1 MTFTI
6 FDIETDGLLDKVTKI
21 HCLSYSTYYKGKLS
35 SVKSLS
41 KYSEIKSF
49 ILSQRFLVGHNIIRF
64 DIPVLEKLLG
74 IKIEA
79 KLIDTLGLSWYLTP
93 SEIRNGIVVPK
104 RKHGLESWGEY
115 YKVPK
120 PEIDDWENL
129 SLKDYCHRCEEDVKI
144 NSLLWID
151 QYNYLLKLYDNNIT
165 DVFRAIDYLSFK
177 LDCLKEQEENPCHI
191 DKKSCEENLTALNE
205 EIEIKELELSS
216 NMPLKKNY
224 RIVTKPKKPLKK
236 DGSLSVTGQRW
247 ENWIKEFNL
256 DPNVESFEMLESVE
270 EGNPNS
276 HKQIK
281 DWLLSLGWKPT
292 IIKEATSK
300 ITGITSYNPQL
311 SNDDG
316 LCPNLK
322 EMFTKYPYLANL
334 ENLALMQHRKGIF
347 ESFLD
352 SLSSDNTVVANIGG
366 FTNSLRMQHR
376 KPIVNL
382 PKVGTYLGE
391 QIRGLIVIPNEDYL
405 ICGSDISSLEDST
418 KQHFMYFFDPEYVK
432 QMRVPGFDPHIDIA
446 IRSNIMTEKEGQLY
460 KDLKKN
466 HNRTS
471 EENKIYQEL
480 DFKRFQSKTGNFACL
495 PTDNTEVLTVEGWKY
510 HSELSIGED
519 IFSYN
524 IEEDCLEITP
534 LTEIPYYEEAEVID
548 LKNNH
553 FEFEC
558 TDNHRWYCEKRVR
571 TKNNPHTKKSFFE
584 AKDIVGDCNIIQS
597 SKYNNTT
604 VNNNLSLRDCELLGW
619 ILADGWIYWSKKSL
633 KTSSSFG
640 VKKEVRCGISQKK
653 YTKELDTLMMQY
665 PHRVYTREDNVSI
678 YTLLPH
684 TARKFL
690 NKLGFGFKDK
700 HEIDYQKLI
709 ISMSYEQRNLFLYTF
724 HLADGGRT
732 QYNKIFY
739 QNRGNILDA
748 VTLALTLNGE
758 SYTIGSNGFYK
769 GMQNVT
775 VNVKNRQHITGQ
787 KLTKEYSRTTSVF
800 CANNKNNTF
809 IAKQGDYVSITG
821 NSVYGAGP
829 PKLASV
835 LKCTMEFATNF
846 HEAYW
851 IRNEAVK
858 KVASNTIT
866 KKIGEQ
872 LWLYNPI
879 SKLWYSLRVEKDI
892 FSVLNQGTGAYV
904 EDRWIFHMRKKGLKM
919 ILQYHDEVA
928 FYLKKEDRDISEKMV
943 HDSMEEVNKELQ
955 LNVPIKVSMD
965 FGVKYSEIH

>member
-6 FDIETDGLLDKVTKI
+6 FDIETDGLLDVATKI

-64 DIPVLEKLLG
+64 DIPILEKLLD

-104 RKHGLESWGEY
+104 RKHGLESWGEHY
-115 YKVPK
+115 GVPK

-129 SLKDYCHRCEEDVKI
+129 SLEDYCHRCEEDVKI

-165 DVFRAIDYLSFK
+165 DVFRAINYLSFK

-205 EIEIKELELSS
+205 EIEIKESELSS

-224 RIVTKPKKPLKK
+224 KTVTKPKRPFKK
-236 DGSLSVTGQRW
+236 DGTLSVAGKRW
-247 ENWIKEFNL
+247 NKWIQEFNL
-256 DPNVESFEMLESVE
+256 DADTESFEMVVSVE

-276 HKQIK
+276 HKQVK

-322 EMFTKYPYLANL
+322 EMFTEYPYLANL
-334 ENLALMQHRKGIF
+334 ENLTLMQHRKGIF

-352 SLSSDNTVVANIGG
+352 SLSSNNTVVANIGG

-391 QIRGLIVIPNEDYL
+391 QIRGLIVVPNEDYL

-446 IRSNIMTEKEGQLY
+446 IRSNIMTEEEGQLY

-480 DFKRFQSKTGNFACL
+480 DFKRFQSKTGNFA
-495 PTDNTEVLTVEGWKY
+495 
-510 HSELSIGED
+510 
-519 IFSYN
+519 
-524 IEEDCLEITP
+524 
-534 LTEIPYYEEAEVID
+534 
-548 LKNNH
+548 
-553 FEFEC
+553 
-558 TDNHRWYCEKRVR
+558 
-571 TKNNPHTKKSFFE
+571 
-584 AKDIVGDCNIIQS
+584 
-597 SKYNNTT
+597 
-604 VNNNLSLRDCELLGW
+604 
-619 ILADGWIYWSKKSL
+619 
-633 KTSSSFG
+633 
-640 VKKEVRCGISQKK
+640 
-653 YTKELDTLMMQY
+653 
-665 PHRVYTREDNVSI
+665 
-678 YTLLPH
+678 
-684 TARKFL
+684 
-690 NKLGFGFKDK
+690 
-700 HEIDYQKLI
+700 
-709 ISMSYEQRNLFLYTF
+709 
-724 HLADGGRT
+724 
-732 QYNKIFY
+732 
-739 QNRGNILDA
+739 
-748 VTLALTLNGE
+748 
-758 SYTIGSNGFYK
+758 
-769 GMQNVT
+769 
-775 VNVKNRQHITGQ
+775 
-787 KLTKEYSRTTSVF
+787 
-800 CANNKNNTF
+800 
-809 IAKQGDYVSITG
+809 
-821 NSVYGAGP
+821 SVYGAGAS
-829 PKLASV
+829 KLSSV

-851 IRNEAVK
+851 VRNKAVK
-858 KVASNTIT
+858 EVANNTIT

>member
-6 FDIETDGLLDKVTKI
+6 FDIETDGLLDVATKI

-64 DIPVLEKLLG
+64 DIPILEKLLD

-104 RKHGLESWGEY
+104 RKHGLESWGEHY
-115 YKVPK
+115 GVPK

-129 SLKDYCHRCEEDVKI
+129 SLEDYCHRCEEDVKI

-191 DKKSCEENLTALNE
+191 DKKSCEENLIALNE

-224 RIVTKPKKPLKK
+224 KTVTKPKKPFKK
-236 DGSLSVTGQRW
+236 DGTLSVAGERW
-247 ENWIKEFNL
+247 NKWIQEFNL
-256 DPNVESFEMLESVE
+256 DADTESFEMVVSVE

-322 EMFTKYPYLANL
+322 EMFTEYPYLANL
-334 ENLALMQHRKGIF
+334 ENLTLMQHRKGIF

-352 SLSSDNTVVANIGG
+352 SLSSNNTVVANIGG

-391 QIRGLIVIPNEDYL
+391 QIRGLIVVPNEDYL

-446 IRSNIMTEKEGQLY
+446 IRSNIMTEEEGQLY

-480 DFKRFQSKTGNFACL
+480 DFKRFQSKTGNFA
-495 PTDNTEVLTVEGWKY
+495 
-510 HSELSIGED
+510 
-519 IFSYN
+519 
-524 IEEDCLEITP
+524 
-534 LTEIPYYEEAEVID
+534 
-548 LKNNH
+548 
-553 FEFEC
+553 
-558 TDNHRWYCEKRVR
+558 
-571 TKNNPHTKKSFFE
+571 
-584 AKDIVGDCNIIQS
+584 
-597 SKYNNTT
+597 
-604 VNNNLSLRDCELLGW
+604 
-619 ILADGWIYWSKKSL
+619 
-633 KTSSSFG
+633 
-640 VKKEVRCGISQKK
+640 
-653 YTKELDTLMMQY
+653 
-665 PHRVYTREDNVSI
+665 
-678 YTLLPH
+678 
-684 TARKFL
+684 
-690 NKLGFGFKDK
+690 
-700 HEIDYQKLI
+700 
-709 ISMSYEQRNLFLYTF
+709 
-724 HLADGGRT
+724 
-732 QYNKIFY
+732 
-739 QNRGNILDA
+739 
-748 VTLALTLNGE
+748 
-758 SYTIGSNGFYK
+758 
-769 GMQNVT
+769 
-775 VNVKNRQHITGQ
+775 
-787 KLTKEYSRTTSVF
+787 
-800 CANNKNNTF
+800 
-809 IAKQGDYVSITG
+809 
-821 NSVYGAGP
+821 SVYGAGAS
-829 PKLASV
+829 KLSSV

-872 LWLYNPI
+872 LWLYNPV

-928 FYLKKEDRDISEKMV
+928 FYLKKEDRDISEKIV

>member
-6 FDIETDGLLDKVTKI
+6 FDIETDGLLDVATKI

-64 DIPVLEKLLG
+64 DIPILEKLLD

-93 SEIRNGIVVPK
+93 SEIRNGIIVPK
-104 RKHGLESWGEY
+104 RKHGLESWGEHY
-115 YKVPK
+115 GVPK

-129 SLKDYCHRCEEDVKI
+129 SLEDYCHRCEEDVKI

-165 DVFRAIDYLSFK
+165 DVFRAINYLSFK

-205 EIEIKELELSS
+205 EIEIKESELSS

-224 RIVTKPKKPLKK
+224 KTVTKPKRPFKK
-236 DGSLSVTGQRW
+236 DGTLSVAGERW
-247 ENWIKEFNL
+247 NKWIHEFNL
-256 DPNVESFEMLESVE
+256 DADTESFEMVVSVE

-322 EMFTKYPYLANL
+322 EMFTEYPYLANL
-334 ENLALMQHRKGIF
+334 ENLTLMQHRKGIF

-352 SLSSDNTVVANIGG
+352 SLSSNNTVVANIGG

-446 IRSNIMTEKEGQLY
+446 IRSNIMTEEEGQLY

-480 DFKRFQSKTGNFACL
+480 DFKRFQSKTGNFA
-495 PTDNTEVLTVEGWKY
+495 
-510 HSELSIGED
+510 
-519 IFSYN
+519 
-524 IEEDCLEITP
+524 
-534 LTEIPYYEEAEVID
+534 
-548 LKNNH
+548 
-553 FEFEC
+553 
-558 TDNHRWYCEKRVR
+558 
-571 TKNNPHTKKSFFE
+571 
-584 AKDIVGDCNIIQS
+584 
-597 SKYNNTT
+597 
-604 VNNNLSLRDCELLGW
+604 
-619 ILADGWIYWSKKSL
+619 
-633 KTSSSFG
+633 
-640 VKKEVRCGISQKK
+640 
-653 YTKELDTLMMQY
+653 
-665 PHRVYTREDNVSI
+665 
-678 YTLLPH
+678 
-684 TARKFL
+684 
-690 NKLGFGFKDK
+690 
-700 HEIDYQKLI
+700 
-709 ISMSYEQRNLFLYTF
+709 
-724 HLADGGRT
+724 
-732 QYNKIFY
+732 
-739 QNRGNILDA
+739 
-748 VTLALTLNGE
+748 
-758 SYTIGSNGFYK
+758 
-769 GMQNVT
+769 
-775 VNVKNRQHITGQ
+775 
-787 KLTKEYSRTTSVF
+787 
-800 CANNKNNTF
+800 
-809 IAKQGDYVSITG
+809 
-821 NSVYGAGP
+821 SVYGAGAS
-829 PKLASV
+829 KLSSV

-851 IRNEAVK
+851 VRNKAVK
-858 KVASNTIT
+858 EVANNTIT

>member
-6 FDIETDGLLDKVTKI
+6 FDIETDGLLDVATKI

-64 DIPVLEKLLG
+64 DIPILEKLLD

-104 RKHGLESWGEY
+104 RKHGLESWGEHY
-115 YKVPK
+115 GVPK

-129 SLKDYCHRCEEDVKI
+129 SLEDYCHRCEEDVKI

-165 DVFRAIDYLSFK
+165 DVFRAINYLSFK

-191 DKKSCEENLTALNE
+191 DKKSCEENLIALNE

-216 NMPLKKNY
+216 KMPLKKNY
-224 RIVTKPKKPLKK
+224 KTVTKPKKPFKK
-236 DGSLSVTGQRW
+236 DGTLSVAGERW
-247 ENWIKEFNL
+247 NNWIHEFNL
-256 DPNVESFEMLESVE
+256 DADTESFEMVVSVE

-276 HKQIK
+276 HKQVK

-322 EMFTKYPYLANL
+322 EMFTEYPYLANL
-334 ENLALMQHRKGIF
+334 ENLTLMQHRKGIF

-352 SLSSDNTVVANIGG
+352 SLSSNNTVVANIGG

-391 QIRGLIVIPNEDYL
+391 QIRGLIVVPNEDYL

-446 IRSNIMTEKEGQLY
+446 IRSNIMTEEEGQLY

-480 DFKRFQSKTGNFACL
+480 DFKRFQSKTGNFA
-495 PTDNTEVLTVEGWKY
+495 
-510 HSELSIGED
+510 
-519 IFSYN
+519 
-524 IEEDCLEITP
+524 
-534 LTEIPYYEEAEVID
+534 
-548 LKNNH
+548 
-553 FEFEC
+553 
-558 TDNHRWYCEKRVR
+558 
-571 TKNNPHTKKSFFE
+571 
-584 AKDIVGDCNIIQS
+584 
-597 SKYNNTT
+597 
-604 VNNNLSLRDCELLGW
+604 
-619 ILADGWIYWSKKSL
+619 
-633 KTSSSFG
+633 
-640 VKKEVRCGISQKK
+640 
-653 YTKELDTLMMQY
+653 
-665 PHRVYTREDNVSI
+665 
-678 YTLLPH
+678 
-684 TARKFL
+684 
-690 NKLGFGFKDK
+690 
-700 HEIDYQKLI
+700 
-709 ISMSYEQRNLFLYTF
+709 
-724 HLADGGRT
+724 
-732 QYNKIFY
+732 
-739 QNRGNILDA
+739 
-748 VTLALTLNGE
+748 
-758 SYTIGSNGFYK
+758 
-769 GMQNVT
+769 
-775 VNVKNRQHITGQ
+775 
-787 KLTKEYSRTTSVF
+787 
-800 CANNKNNTF
+800 
-809 IAKQGDYVSITG
+809 
-821 NSVYGAGP
+821 SVYGAGAS
-829 PKLASV
+829 KLSSV

-851 IRNEAVK
+851 VRNKAVK
-858 KVASNTIT
+858 EVANNTIT

>member
-6 FDIETDGLLDKVTKI
+6 FDIETDGLLDVATKI
-21 HCLSYSTYYKGKLS
+21 HCLSYSTYYKGKLT

-64 DIPVLEKLLG
+64 DIPVLEKLLD

-93 SEIRNGIVVPK
+93 SEIRNGIIVPK
-104 RKHGLESWGEY
+104 RKHGLESWGEHY
-115 YKVPK
+115 GVPK

-129 SLKDYCHRCEEDVKI
+129 SLEDYCHRCEEDVKI

-165 DVFRAIDYLSFK
+165 DVFRAINYLSFK

-191 DKKSCEENLTALNE
+191 DKKSCEENLIALNE

-224 RIVTKPKKPLKK
+224 KTVTKPKKPLKK
-236 DGSLSVTGQRW
+236 DGTLSVAGERW
-247 ENWIKEFNL
+247 NNWIHEFNL
-256 DPNVESFEMLESVE
+256 DVDTESFEMVVSVE

-276 HKQIK
+276 HRQIK

-292 IIKEATSK
+292 IIKEDTSK
-300 ITGITSYNPQL
+300 VTGITSYNPQL

-322 EMFTKYPYLANL
+322 DMFTEYPYLANL

-352 SLSSDNTVVANIGG
+352 SLSSNNTVVANIGG

-466 HNRTS
+466 SNRTP

-480 DFKRFQSKTGNFACL
+480 DFKRFQSKTGNFA
-495 PTDNTEVLTVEGWKY
+495 
-510 HSELSIGED
+510 
-519 IFSYN
+519 
-524 IEEDCLEITP
+524 
-534 LTEIPYYEEAEVID
+534 
-548 LKNNH
+548 
-553 FEFEC
+553 
-558 TDNHRWYCEKRVR
+558 
-571 TKNNPHTKKSFFE
+571 
-584 AKDIVGDCNIIQS
+584 
-597 SKYNNTT
+597 
-604 VNNNLSLRDCELLGW
+604 
-619 ILADGWIYWSKKSL
+619 
-633 KTSSSFG
+633 
-640 VKKEVRCGISQKK
+640 
-653 YTKELDTLMMQY
+653 
-665 PHRVYTREDNVSI
+665 
-678 YTLLPH
+678 
-684 TARKFL
+684 
-690 NKLGFGFKDK
+690 
-700 HEIDYQKLI
+700 
-709 ISMSYEQRNLFLYTF
+709 
-724 HLADGGRT
+724 
-732 QYNKIFY
+732 
-739 QNRGNILDA
+739 
-748 VTLALTLNGE
+748 
-758 SYTIGSNGFYK
+758 
-769 GMQNVT
+769 
-775 VNVKNRQHITGQ
+775 
-787 KLTKEYSRTTSVF
+787 
-800 CANNKNNTF
+800 
-809 IAKQGDYVSITG
+809 
-821 NSVYGAGP
+821 SVYGAGAS
-829 PKLASV
+829 KLSSV

-851 IRNEAVK
+851 VRNEAVK

-928 FYLKKEDRDISEKMV
+928 FYLKKESRDISEKMV

-955 LNVPIKVSMD
+955 LNVPIKVSVD

>member
-6 FDIETDGLLDKVTKI
+6 FDIETDGLLDVATKI

-64 DIPVLEKLLG
+64 DIPILEKLLD

-104 RKHGLESWGEY
+104 RKHGLESWGEHY
-115 YKVPK
+115 GVPK

-129 SLKDYCHRCEEDVKI
+129 SLEDYCHRCEEDVKI

-165 DVFRAIDYLSFK
+165 DVFRAINYLSFK

-191 DKKSCEENLTALNE
+191 DKKSCEENLIALNE

-224 RIVTKPKKPLKK
+224 KTVTKPKKPFKK
-236 DGSLSVTGQRW
+236 DGTLSVAGERW
-247 ENWIKEFNL
+247 NKWIQEFNL
-256 DPNVESFEMLESVE
+256 DADTESFEMVVSVE

-322 EMFTKYPYLANL
+322 EMFTEYPYLANL
-334 ENLALMQHRKGIF
+334 ENLTLMQHRKGIF

-352 SLSSDNTVVANIGG
+352 SLSSNNTVVANIGG

-391 QIRGLIVIPNEDYL
+391 QIRGLIVVPNEDYL

-446 IRSNIMTEKEGQLY
+446 IRSNIMTEEEGQLY

-480 DFKRFQSKTGNFACL
+480 DFKRFQSKTGNFA
-495 PTDNTEVLTVEGWKY
+495 
-510 HSELSIGED
+510 
-519 IFSYN
+519 
-524 IEEDCLEITP
+524 
-534 LTEIPYYEEAEVID
+534 
-548 LKNNH
+548 
-553 FEFEC
+553 
-558 TDNHRWYCEKRVR
+558 
-571 TKNNPHTKKSFFE
+571 
-584 AKDIVGDCNIIQS
+584 
-597 SKYNNTT
+597 
-604 VNNNLSLRDCELLGW
+604 
-619 ILADGWIYWSKKSL
+619 
-633 KTSSSFG
+633 
-640 VKKEVRCGISQKK
+640 
-653 YTKELDTLMMQY
+653 
-665 PHRVYTREDNVSI
+665 
-678 YTLLPH
+678 
-684 TARKFL
+684 
-690 NKLGFGFKDK
+690 
-700 HEIDYQKLI
+700 
-709 ISMSYEQRNLFLYTF
+709 
-724 HLADGGRT
+724 
-732 QYNKIFY
+732 
-739 QNRGNILDA
+739 
-748 VTLALTLNGE
+748 
-758 SYTIGSNGFYK
+758 
-769 GMQNVT
+769 
-775 VNVKNRQHITGQ
+775 
-787 KLTKEYSRTTSVF
+787 
-800 CANNKNNTF
+800 
-809 IAKQGDYVSITG
+809 
-821 NSVYGAGP
+821 SVYGAGAS
-829 PKLASV
+829 KLSSV

-872 LWLYNPI
+872 LWLYNPV

>member
-6 FDIETDGLLDKVTKI
+6 FDIETDGLLDVATKI
-21 HCLSYSTYYKGKLS
+21 HCLSYNTYYKGKLS

-64 DIPVLEKLLG
+64 DIPILEKLLD

-104 RKHGLESWGEY
+104 RKHGLESWGEHY
-115 YKVPK
+115 GVPK

-129 SLKDYCHRCEEDVKI
+129 SLEDYCHRCEEDVKI

-165 DVFRAIDYLSFK
+165 DVFRAINYLSFK

-205 EIEIKELELSS
+205 EIEIKESELSS

-224 RIVTKPKKPLKK
+224 KTVTKPKRPFKK
-236 DGSLSVTGQRW
+236 DGTLSVAGERW
-247 ENWIKEFNL
+247 NKWIQEFNL
-256 DPNVESFEMLESVE
+256 DADTESFEMVVSVE

-300 ITGITSYNPQL
+300 VTGITSYNPQL

-322 EMFTKYPYLANL
+322 EMFTEYPYLANL
-334 ENLALMQHRKGIF
+334 ENLTLMQHRKGIF

-352 SLSSDNTVVANIGG
+352 SLSSNNTVVANIGG

-391 QIRGLIVIPNEDYL
+391 QIRGLIVVPNEDYL

-446 IRSNIMTEKEGQLY
+446 IRSNIMTEEEGQLY

-480 DFKRFQSKTGNFACL
+480 DFKRFQSKTGNFA
-495 PTDNTEVLTVEGWKY
+495 
-510 HSELSIGED
+510 
-519 IFSYN
+519 
-524 IEEDCLEITP
+524 
-534 LTEIPYYEEAEVID
+534 
-548 LKNNH
+548 
-553 FEFEC
+553 
-558 TDNHRWYCEKRVR
+558 
-571 TKNNPHTKKSFFE
+571 
-584 AKDIVGDCNIIQS
+584 
-597 SKYNNTT
+597 
-604 VNNNLSLRDCELLGW
+604 
-619 ILADGWIYWSKKSL
+619 
-633 KTSSSFG
+633 
-640 VKKEVRCGISQKK
+640 
-653 YTKELDTLMMQY
+653 
-665 PHRVYTREDNVSI
+665 
-678 YTLLPH
+678 
-684 TARKFL
+684 
-690 NKLGFGFKDK
+690 
-700 HEIDYQKLI
+700 
-709 ISMSYEQRNLFLYTF
+709 
-724 HLADGGRT
+724 
-732 QYNKIFY
+732 
-739 QNRGNILDA
+739 
-748 VTLALTLNGE
+748 
-758 SYTIGSNGFYK
+758 
-769 GMQNVT
+769 
-775 VNVKNRQHITGQ
+775 
-787 KLTKEYSRTTSVF
+787 
-800 CANNKNNTF
+800 
-809 IAKQGDYVSITG
+809 
-821 NSVYGAGP
+821 SVYGAGAS
-829 PKLASV
+829 KLSSV

-851 IRNEAVK
+851 VRNEAVK

-872 LWLYNPI
+872 LWLYNPV